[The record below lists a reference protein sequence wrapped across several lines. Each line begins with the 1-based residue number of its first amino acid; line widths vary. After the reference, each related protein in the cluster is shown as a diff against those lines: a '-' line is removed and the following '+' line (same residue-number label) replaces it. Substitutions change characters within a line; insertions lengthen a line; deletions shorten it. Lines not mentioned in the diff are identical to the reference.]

1 MFQNEDTHRIHRARF
16 CTVFS
21 ETRPFFYYLVG
32 PGQQPMQYCSSVE
45 GVSVFDET
53 RPFFSYLDKPTIIII
68 PGWGVHT
75 PPETMMHSPLF
86 QISPCFREILR
97 LRFFGKFQKFYLFPK
112 KFPISDDIF
121 FKSSTTNFEFPPY
134 FACFSTFPP

>member
-32 PGQQPMQYCSSVE
+32 PSQQPKQYCSSVE
-45 GVSVFDET
+45 RVSVFDET

-75 PPETMMHSPLF
+75 PPETMMHFPPVSDSL
-86 QISPCFREILR
+86 CFREILR

-121 FKSSTTNFEFPPY
+121 LSHRPQILNFPPIL
-134 FACFSTFPP
+134 P